1 MGELKALTEEVRQL
15 QQDRETHR
23 RELTAVTEEL
33 RDRDRTVQNLTEQLH
48 SLSTHN
54 HQPSVSPTENTQ
66 DPPAQPESST
76 TPSITDNPLILPTP
90 SETHTQSAS
99 PAPNPEGAEIV
110 LLIDSNGKCI
120 DEKQL
125 FPRHRVSKIWCPNTK
140 KALELLTA
148 SRLGSRSHILIH
160 TGTNDLR
167 GQQER
172 VAMSI
177 RGVIEKATHT
187 FPESRIIIS
196 TLLPRKD
203 FHPQTIQKVN
213 AVISRECA
221 LRPNVHHPTLC
232 PHSLFDHVHLYREAV
247 HVFAQSLKNTALGQ
261 NPVTPYRSNRP
272 PQPTQPPKT
281 AILID
286 SNGKFLHHR
295 KLFPRHKVAKFWCPT
310 TDRALQLL
318 CQSSL
323 DNPDNIVIHTGTN
336 DLRSKREGVSE
347 AVREMA
353 EKAHRV
359 FPEANIVIST
369 LLPRTDFP
377 QHMINKINK
386 KITKDCAPM
395 TNINIAHHPAITHE
409 HLYDGL
415 HLDQDSVR
423 IFAKSIKDTAL
434 GRSPLTH
441 HHSQGPLDTWHPITE
456 TSAQPRMT
464 QPNRAY
470 ARMTQPSGAQ
480 PSAARPRTTQP
491 SAVRP
496 SPAQPDPGRPSPAQS
511 DPGRPSPAEPSPAQS
526 DPAQRRPTQD
536 DPAQWNPT
544 QDDPAQRSPAQRSP
558 LQ

>member
-1 MGELKALTEEVRQL
+1 MLYHRPDKKASRLKRRPRALAVLRSGSFSPVQTLASDLRTVLPVTLWIPDPEPNEGLPDRGAVLRTVLKGVSPPHTPQTPRTPVSVQRIQDCLSLLEVEITEFKENKLQESDTIQQL
-15 QQDRETHR
+15 K
-23 RELTAVTEEL
+23 EEL
-33 RDRDRTVQNLTEQLH
+33 RLFKEETKLTIRELGDKIRTISKDNGALKDTLSRVREELVQRERDMSCLSQQLVSVTTAAAAAEQPETQTTDSQTDPENSPGLSPTVPQPEIPPATQPAPP
-48 SLSTHN
+48 
-54 HQPSVSPTENTQ
+54 QPSP
-66 DPPAQPESST
+66 
-76 TPSITDNPLILPTP
+76 
-90 SETHTQSAS
+90 
-99 PAPNPEGAEIV
+99 
-110 LLIDSNGKCI
+110 
-120 DEKQL
+120 
-125 FPRHRVSKIWCPNTK
+125 
-140 KALELLTA
+140 
-148 SRLGSRSHILIH
+148 
-160 TGTNDLR
+160 
-167 GQQER
+167 
-172 VAMSI
+172 
-177 RGVIEKATHT
+177 
-187 FPESRIIIS
+187 
-196 TLLPRKD
+196 
-203 FHPQTIQKVN
+203 
-213 AVISRECA
+213 
-221 LRPNVHHPTLC
+221 
-232 PHSLFDHVHLYREAV
+232 
-247 HVFAQSLKNTALGQ
+247 
-261 NPVTPYRSNRP
+261 RP

-441 HHSQGPLDTWHPITE
+441 HHSQGP
-456 TSAQPRMT
+456 AT
-464 QPNRAY
+464 Q
-470 ARMTQPSGAQ
+470 
-480 PSAARPRTTQP
+480 
-491 SAVRP
+491 
-496 SPAQPDPGRPSPAQS
+496 
-511 DPGRPSPAEPSPAQS
+511 
-526 DPAQRRPTQD
+526 
-536 DPAQWNPT
+536 
-544 QDDPAQRSPAQRSP
+544 
-558 LQ
+558 

>member
-1 MGELKALTEEVRQL
+1 MIKRMDHAPRTPQTPRTPVSVQRIQDCLSLLEVEITEFKENKLQENDTIQQLK
-15 QQDRETHR
+15 
-23 RELTAVTEEL
+23 EEL
-33 RDRDRTVQNLTEQLH
+33 RLFKEETKLTIRELGDKIRTISKDNGALKDTLSRVREELVQRERDMSCLSQQLVSVTTAAAAAEQPQTQTTDSQTDPENSPGLSPTVPQPEIPPATQPAPP
-48 SLSTHN
+48 
-54 HQPSVSPTENTQ
+54 QPSP
-66 DPPAQPESST
+66 
-76 TPSITDNPLILPTP
+76 
-90 SETHTQSAS
+90 
-99 PAPNPEGAEIV
+99 
-110 LLIDSNGKCI
+110 
-120 DEKQL
+120 
-125 FPRHRVSKIWCPNTK
+125 
-140 KALELLTA
+140 
-148 SRLGSRSHILIH
+148 
-160 TGTNDLR
+160 
-167 GQQER
+167 
-172 VAMSI
+172 
-177 RGVIEKATHT
+177 
-187 FPESRIIIS
+187 
-196 TLLPRKD
+196 
-203 FHPQTIQKVN
+203 
-213 AVISRECA
+213 
-221 LRPNVHHPTLC
+221 
-232 PHSLFDHVHLYREAV
+232 
-247 HVFAQSLKNTALGQ
+247 
-261 NPVTPYRSNRP
+261 RP

-441 HHSQGPLDTWHPITE
+441 HHSQGPLDTCHPITE

-480 PSAARPRTTQP
+480 PSVARPRTTQP

-496 SPAQPDPGRPSPAQS
+496 SPAQPDPAQRSPTQPSGAQPSAVRPSPAQTDPGRPS
-511 DPGRPSPAEPSPAQS
+511 PVEPDPGRPSPAEPSPAK
-526 DPAQRRPTQD
+526 PTAVG
-536 DPAQWNPT
+536 P
-544 QDDPAQRSPAQRSP
+544 SPAAFPTATPSRVEHHMWQLSSCFPHSTGQPMQRWYMVTST
-558 LQ
+558 QTIQTWERSGNYCN